1 MIRPAPNH
9 ELLVATI
16 LPESVGLWVASEP
29 PHPPSAAMV
38 EQMLGQDAWRHAQS
52 AVVALETPLGQRVVE
67 VTTLE
72 LTSLGDLLVWRSAG
86 AGWSSSLRWLHALTS
101 LAARAAAS
109 GRALPMLRTR
119 GLRWQARWAV
129 IEDATL
135 TAALDELTDF
145 TPPVLLAASPRPAR
159 EQVGELFT
167 RLVDSVARAALV
179 DVEWK
184 PSLPRSRSAAVVATR
199 RAMHAL
205 RDTDDIFVGDTSHQ
219 ELVISSISSTLSD
232 HRSTIE
238 GAPAVSFRGRLVPPA
253 PGPVPDDESAIW
265 KLELEA
271 VASDDATA
279 VVPLGG
285 LWTRSEAALTLSGET
300 GLAPLRARFRRLA
313 EHLAAQHVLFAP
325 LVDQDIPDR
334 LELDTAGVS
343 DLLTTGWE
351 LCRSAG
357 LTIVA
362 PAGLAKGRARLTASA
377 SSTSEPGG
385 ISHGLGRALVDV
397 DWGVALG
404 DLRLSEYEIEELA
417 RSKDQLVAF
426 RGSWIQVDRAQIRE
440 VLHRLGDNREN
451 SSTLSAAELLRES
464 IESLE
469 AVGDDGPIEGGADL
483 SADGWVAQLLAGL
496 PDETL
501 DEAPEPRGFVGE
513 LRHYQR
519 RALGWLQFLSRLDLG
534 GCLADDMGLGK
545 TPTALAHLTTRTQES
560 GGAHPH
566 LVICP
571 LSVVA
576 NWTAEAARFTPELR
590 VMVWHGTDRPR
601 DAELEAALAEHDIL
615 ITTYGLASRAID
627 ELAPLHWDVVV
638 LDEAQAVKNHRTKA
652 ARAIR
657 RLDGEQVIA
666 LTGTPVEN
674 RLAELWSILDV
685 VNPGMVG
692 GHSWF
697 RERFAN
703 PIEGNGPNGDSPDA
717 AADREVALA
726 DLRRLTGPFV
736 LRRTKADR
744 RLVPDL
750 PDKVEQVAWATLTAE
765 QAGLYKS
772 IVDDFLRDVEAEEG
786 MKRRGLV
793 LATLTRLKQVC
804 NHPLHYLAEVPSG
817 SGVAGRPGR
826 LANRSGKLNRFDEL
840 VDELLDADERALV
853 FTQYRTM
860 GALLVQH
867 LESRLGHHVPFLHGG
882 VERNKRTAMVE
893 SFQSD
898 EGQPI
903 QIVSLRAGG
912 TGLNLTAASRV
923 IHYDR
928 WWNPAVEDQ
937 ATDRAWRLGQQS
949 TVFVHKLVCQGT
961 LEERIDEL
969 LTSKRTLADAAVG
982 TGEAWLT
989 ELSTDELRDLLILD
1003 PHSVAEADS

>member
-1 MIRPAPNH
+1 MTRTAPNL
-9 ELLVATI
+9 ELLTATV
-16 LPESVGLWVASEP
+16 LPDAIGLWVASESP
-29 PHPPSAAMV
+29 QAASIGLI
-38 EQMLGQDAWRHAQS
+38 ERALGPDSDVGRRTVI
-52 AVVALETPLGQRVVE
+52 AVETPTGQTPVE
-67 VTTLE
+67 VE
-72 LTSLGDLLVWRSAG
+72 AIDQSVMGDLLVWRSAG
-86 AGWSSSLRWLHALTS
+86 AGWSSSLRWLHAVTA
-101 LAARAAAS
+101 LAARTAAS
-109 GRALPMLRTR
+109 GRAVPSLRTR
-119 GLRWQARWAV
+119 GLRWQAQWSV

-135 TAALDELTDF
+135 TSALDHLTEVA
-145 TPPVLLAASPRPAR
+145 PPVALAASSRPAR
-159 EQVGELFT
+159 EQVGDLFT
-167 RLVDSVARAALV
+167 GLVDAVARAALV
-179 DVEWK
+179 DVDWK
-184 PSLPRSRSAAVVATR
+184 PPLPRSRSAAVVATR

-205 RDTDDIFVGDTSHQ
+205 RDRDDIFVGDTSHQ
-219 ELVISSISSTLSD
+219 ELVISSISSALSD
-232 HRSTIE
+232 RRSTIE

-253 PGPVPDDESAIW
+253 AGQHAAEDAVW
-265 KLELEA
+265 KLTIEA
-271 VASDDATA
+271 VATDDASV
-279 VVPLGG
+279 VVPLGEF
-285 LWTRSEAALTLSGET
+285 WTVSGAALALTGET

-313 EHLAAQHVLFAP
+313 EHLAAQHILFAP
-325 LVDQDIPDR
+325 LLDRDVPDQ
-334 LELDTAGVS
+334 LNLDTAGVS

-357 LTIVA
+357 LTIIA
-362 PAGLAKGRARLTASA
+362 PAGLAKGRARLTAAA

-385 ISHGLGRALVDV
+385 VNHGLGRTLVDV
-397 DWGVALG
+397 DWGLALG
-404 DLRLSEYEIEELA
+404 DLRLSEREIEELA

-440 VLHRLGDNREN
+440 VLHRLDDSRETKA
-451 SSTLSAAELLRES
+451 SLSPAELLRES
-464 IESLE
+464 IEGLE
-469 AVGDDGPIEGGADL
+469 TVGGDDIEVDDGHADL
-483 SADGWVAQLLAGL
+483 SAEGWIAQLLAGL
-496 PDETL
+496 PDDTL
-501 DEAPEPRGFVGE
+501 DEAPEPMGFEGE

-519 RALGWLQFLSRLDLG
+519 RALGWLQFLSRLGLG

-545 TPTALAHLTTRTQES
+545 TPTALAHLVTRTRENKGKQ
-560 GGAHPH
+560 PH

-576 NWTAEAARFTPELR
+576 NWTAEAARFTPNLR
-590 VMVWHGTDRPR
+590 VMVWHGVDRAR
-601 DAELEAALAEHDIL
+601 GAALDAALAEHDVIV
-615 ITTYGLASRAID
+615 TTYGLTSRAID
-627 ELAPLHWDVVV
+627 ELDSIIWDVVV
-638 LDEAQAVKNHRTKA
+638 LDEAQAVKNHRTKV
-652 ARAIR
+652 ARAVR
-657 RLDGEQVIA
+657 RLDADQVVA

-685 VNPGMVG
+685 VNPGMMG
-692 GHSWF
+692 GHTWF

-703 PIEGNGPNGDSPDA
+703 PIENAIANDDDPDSGA
-717 AADREVALA
+717 NREVALA

-750 PDKVEQVAWATLTAE
+750 PDKIEQVAWATLTEE

-772 IVDDFLRDVEAEEG
+772 IVDDFLRDVEAEQG

-817 SGVAGRPGR
+817 PGGAGRPGR

-867 LESRLGHHVPFLHGG
+867 LETRLGHQVPFLHGG
-882 VERNKRTAMVE
+882 VERKKRSAMVE
-893 SFQSD
+893 SFQTQQ
-898 EGQPI
+898 GPPI

-937 ATDRAWRLGQQS
+937 ATDRAWRIGQNS

-969 LTSKRTLADAAVG
+969 LTSKRALADAAVG

-989 ELSTDELRDLLILD
+989 ELSTDELRDLLVLD
-1003 PHSVAEADS
+1003 PGPTLNE